1 MRWQQVASW
10 LMPGAMEEDEG
21 FRQEIL
27 SASHRGARVVAAV
40 EAALAVL
47 AITGLLP
54 RIPALALAALATATF
69 GATSIQAAYPYGRL
83 LAGLSCIAAAVIP
96 LRAIPAGADV
106 DYALAAATLLILVA
120 AAVLPLRPVD
130 GLGMGAIVSIA
141 GIGGG
146 HELFLAML
154 TLAACC
160 ITTTLYGQRRN
171 SYGLYLGMLKMTAEL
186 RQLESQAMRAES
198 SDTMVRLTAALAHEL
213 SSPLGALSS
222 GIDMLFSLR
231 DRPKPESE
239 AAASRLVD
247 VQADLRRSTRES
259 LERLRKTVNRIQR
272 MTNYDEAATQ
282 QANLN
287 ELVNEAVGLVKPTSP
302 EGTRFEL
309 DLQPIPNVTCRPQRL
324 LAVLCS
330 VLANSVQALNGE
342 GRITVSTAV
351 RDSVL
356 ELKIEDNG
364 RGIPAEHMAHIFDPR
379 FQVAEG
385 RVSTGNWSLFTSRQ
399 YMKEHSG
406 DIRIQSTEGRGT
418 SVCLTLPS
426 TS

>member
-1 MRWQQVASW
+1 MRWERVTQW
-10 LMPGAMEEDEG
+10 LMPGAMEDGEG

-27 SASHRGARVVAAV
+27 SASHRGARVVAVAEV
-40 EAALAVL
+40 AAAAAAFMGLMPRLPAFGLAVL
-47 AITGLLP
+47 A
-54 RIPALALAALATATF
+54 AVTF
-69 GATSIQAAYPYGRL
+69 GATLIPAAYPYNRL
-83 LAGLSCIAAAVIP
+83 LASLSCLVGAAIP
-96 LRAIPAGADV
+96 LRAIQSGADV
-106 DYALAAATLLILVA
+106 DYALATATLLILIAV
-120 AAVLPLRPVD
+120 AVLPLRPLD
-130 GLGMGAIVSIA
+130 GLAIGIGVFIA
-141 GIGGG
+141 GIHCG

-154 TLAACC
+154 TLAAGC
-160 ITTTLYGQRRN
+160 IAATLYGQRSNAYR
-171 SYGLYLGMLKMTAEL
+171 LYLGTLTMTAEL
-186 RQLESQAMRAES
+186 RDLQAQAMRSES

-222 GIDMLFSLR
+222 GIDMLLSLG
-231 DRPKPESE
+231 DRPKPES
-239 AAASRLVD
+239 AAAQARLAV
-247 VQADLRRSTRES
+247 VQADLRRSTRDS

-272 MTNYDEAATQ
+272 LTNFDEAATQ

-287 ELVNEAVGLVKPTSP
+287 ELVNEAVGLVRPQSP

-330 VLANSVQALNGE
+330 VLSNSVQALNGD
-342 GRITVSTAV
+342 GRITVSTAL

-356 ELKIEDNG
+356 ELRIEDNG